1 MESEN
6 LKKFLEKLKSETKT
20 EPDFRNN
27 VDVKKNISEAKK
39 AQKSAINKLADKSAN
54 IVFEDKNKRN
64 NNSRHYKM
72 SDGTW
77 KTVITASPQNYYN
90 SAEKK
95 MRGIDNTLEL
105 RRDIS
110 DVKDFSGYENKYNS
124 YKVRFSEDTAKSD
137 LMSIEK
143 DGHKVW
149 FKLIPSSLSVIR
161 GNGHRVGGHKF
172 SRAMVENKAKC
183 GVRVPECSCDIDA
196 SDKKESI
203 VKYNELCEGTDFD
216 YEVKSDRVKENIII
230 NKRLNSYEYAFHVFV
245 SGLEMRLSNDGK
257 TVEFITLPEQGVDQK
272 SATIFSLPAA
282 YMYDSEGKTSY
293 DVSYGM
299 EKIGDSEY
307 ILEIIPNSEWI
318 NDESRK
324 FPVVID
330 PTIVIDNVNDL
341 VYKLI
346 SNDQDYSPSS
356 DFYVSIGYK
365 KLGKFDGRADTPET
379 AARAFG
385 ETWLYIGL
393 RNSDRILNGY
403 VKSAILQLPIR
414 GNPIVSGLEEYF
426 EVCGITED
434 SSWINRSL
442 NWSNKP
448 VSSNEV
454 LSVSKPELITDP
466 ETGDAVAYNIQF
478 DLSGAF
484 NLGYSGVVIK
494 ATDVNESYGSAERRN
509 SISVPDE
516 NSGNNIILSIS
527 YIEADQIGG
536 EKSEKHSC
544 NRAGNGS
551 IDLFTGNLLFV
562 HDDLFLEGT
571 QFPINIAHVYNSR
584 YYADDIDD
592 TYKFGAGWRLN
603 IMQTL
608 KELSVPTGEQN
619 GDPNAKFYVY
629 TDASGY
635 KHEISTRYFK
645 YETTG
650 SGDSLKSY
658 KVYSTVY
665 DEEDTNRQSEIS
677 NDTYVLTT
685 EGSYNVLTDDKGNKM
700 KFDVDTGRLVSIEKP
715 ETATIST
722 LKMTITYG
730 SNLITVSDANGRSV
744 YLDFSGGYLS
754 KIRFNNE
761 VIRSF
766 EYQHIMY
773 NDYLL
778 GIVFGAAGTE
788 DKATFDYNMNY
799 GYLTSVADPT
809 GYIIDYKTDYES
821 KPIYAGYFIRT
832 STNEIIYDAED
843 MEGIISNINDMLT
856 TIDEIDITYNY
867 DFNGGGLLSSMYN
880 IDNVTKVTSG
890 SGFTTYYY
898 FKYDGSIIAV
908 FDDRNNIEVYHNSI
922 KTYETDNDGYYS
934 VKSIQTCAKI
944 ISSSLSSGYASIARD
959 PFERFDFSYR
969 HQLNSDYYYGL
980 AAGWYVYAA
989 SIYGTV
995 VSGENF
1001 NSPESADTPYVI
1013 LKVTKNLKSGGT
1025 ETEYVKFDSVA
1036 SGNTKGQMA
1045 FLPFYVDSN
1054 VESIKIEGESFRNI
1068 NFVVMESWRLLRA
1081 AEATRVT
1088 VRDKDVLKV
1097 ETFHGAYGF
1106 EVESDITRR
1115 TNDTRI
1121 TKTKRGGAEVKER
1134 KATYGNEN
1142 YPERVTKEED
1152 DICEVNYS
1160 YDNYGNVTREDMTEK
1175 GTSAKMFRSYSYA
1188 SNDVSLNNNILSG
1201 ITYEDGYNESTEY
1214 YPDGQI
1220 KRTVLPGNG
1229 QNIDYSY
1236 VGVEKLLS
1244 EIKALANSGHFVEQT
1259 ANNFCYNSGYLTKMT
1274 HEGCEYR
1281 FVYDGFGRI
1290 KRIYAGGTKIV
1301 SAAYTDNGT
1310 DIDGVTGATS
1320 KDVVGYFYSSD
1331 VPLLCGIV
1339 KCSPFVKTGFIPGHM
1354 NVYASYYNKYGEL
1367 IKVRNAVDVE
1377 LDHVFTESEDY
1388 VTITEPN
1395 GYSDWHKVVYTVG
1408 TSVYEYGYDKI
1419 TGDFVYYTEYDG
1431 ENPKV
1436 KVEISGKDDY
1446 GRVNKVKY
1454 TLNGIESMEYDY
1466 GYKSVYDD
1474 TVVSVT
1480 LPGAENARVVSTV
1493 TTDGFGRITSSVL
1506 NTSTPLTEIYTY
1518 KSNGN
1523 YTTPLIS
1530 EIGHK
1535 VGDALVGTERYTYDA
1550 AINISE
1556 KRDGNDTLLSSY
1568 EYDGLGRLIRENVP
1582 GGDIT
1587 VFAYDKAG
1595 NITKKKK
1602 FAYTENASQSTDT
1615 LLSSVNGTEISYGY
1629 YTEGNKDR
1637 LKAYNGSGTLEY
1649 DGYGNPNKWFKHS
1662 SGGSILG
1669 YTLQWSNMS
1678 ELTSISDDDTNVL
1691 HAYTYNDQGIRIKKV
1706 TNGVTHKY
1714 YVDGTRIIAE
1724 SITTGNITE
1733 ELRYY
1738 YDTKGI
1744 CGFRYG
1750 DDKYYYVKNMQGD
1763 IVAVYD
1769 GNGTKYG
1776 EYAYDAWGKCSIIY
1790 DKDGI
1795 ATKNPYRYRGYYL
1808 DKETD
1813 LYYLNSRYY
1822 DPEVGRFLSA
1832 DSLGYM
1838 DPERINGLN
1847 LYAYC
1852 NNNPVMYIDPDG
1864 TLAGV
1869 IIGIIIGA
1877 IVGAITI
1884 GTIAG
1889 VTAALNGAG
1898 VWGII
1903 GSVLLGALVG
1913 AIIGAIIGFVLVVM
1927 APAIGAGASAI
1938 GAATG
1943 GGAAAAGVSAAGALV
1958 AGGAAVTAGAVVV
1971 GGTAIAVRAGV
1982 AIGNIVFSKG
1992 SGPRMGH
1999 NQIEAKQWNEAMR
2012 RLNITN
2018 KDLQTRIHQ
2027 KLKKYEYSNTL
2038 KELLET
2044 IKEILRSFRS

>member
-1 MESEN
+1 M
-6 LKKFLEKLKSETKT
+6 
-20 EPDFRNN
+20 
-27 VDVKKNISEAKK
+27 
-39 AQKSAINKLADKSAN
+39 
-54 IVFEDKNKRN
+54 
-64 NNSRHYKM
+64 
-72 SDGTW
+72 
-77 KTVITASPQNYYN
+77 
-90 SAEKK
+90 
-95 MRGIDNTLEL
+95 
-105 RRDIS
+105 
-110 DVKDFSGYENKYNS
+110 
-124 YKVRFSEDTAKSD
+124 
-137 LMSIEK
+137 
-143 DGHKVW
+143 
-149 FKLIPSSLSVIR
+149 
-161 GNGHRVGGHKF
+161 
-172 SRAMVENKAKC
+172 
-183 GVRVPECSCDIDA
+183 
-196 SDKKESI
+196 
-203 VKYNELCEGTDFD
+203 
-216 YEVKSDRVKENIII
+216 
-230 NKRLNSYEYAFHVFV
+230 
-245 SGLEMRLSNDGK
+245 
-257 TVEFITLPEQGVDQK
+257 
-272 SATIFSLPAA
+272 
-282 YMYDSEGKTSY
+282 
-293 DVSYGM
+293 
-299 EKIGDSEY
+299 
-307 ILEIIPNSEWI
+307 
-318 NDESRK
+318 
-324 FPVVID
+324 
-330 PTIVIDNVNDL
+330 
-341 VYKLI
+341 
-346 SNDQDYSPSS
+346 
-356 DFYVSIGYK
+356 
-365 KLGKFDGRADTPET
+365 
-379 AARAFG
+379 
-385 ETWLYIGL
+385 
-393 RNSDRILNGY
+393 
-403 VKSAILQLPIR
+403 
-414 GNPIVSGLEEYF
+414 
-426 EVCGITED
+426 
-434 SSWINRSL
+434 
-442 NWSNKP
+442 
-448 VSSNEV
+448 
-454 LSVSKPELITDP
+454 
-466 ETGDAVAYNIQF
+466 
-478 DLSGAF
+478 
-484 NLGYSGVVIK
+484 
-494 ATDVNESYGSAERRN
+494 
-509 SISVPDE
+509 
-516 NSGNNIILSIS
+516 
-527 YIEADQIGG
+527 
-536 EKSEKHSC
+536 HSC
-544 NRAGNGS
+544 NRAGSGA
-551 IDLFTGNLLFV
+551 IDLFTGNLIFV

-584 YYADDIDD
+584 YYADDIDG
-592 TYKFGAGWRLN
+592 TYKFGVGWRLN

-619 GDPNAKFYVY
+619 GDPNAKFFVY

-635 KHEISTRYFK
+635 KHEISTRYYK
-645 YETTG
+645 YEATG

-665 DEEDTNRQSEIS
+665 DEEDANRQSEIS

-700 KFDVDTGRLVSIEKP
+700 KFAVGTGRLVSIEKP

-778 GIVFGAAGTE
+778 GVVFGTTGTE

-799 GYLTSVADPT
+799 GYLASVTDPT
-809 GYIIDYKTDYES
+809 GYIIDYKTDYEN
-821 KPIYAGYFIRT
+821 KPIYAGYYIRT
-832 STNEIIYDAED
+832 STSEIIYNEED
-843 MEGIISNINDMLT
+843 MGGIISNINGMST
-856 TIDEIDITYNY
+856 TIDEIDIAYNY
-867 DFNGGGLLSSMYN
+867 DFNGGDLLEIMYN
-880 IDNVTKVTSG
+880 VDNVTKVTSG

-898 FKYDGSIIAV
+898 FKYDGSIIAII
-908 FDDRNNIEVYHNSI
+908 DDRNNIEVYHNAVKI
-922 KTYETDNDGYYS
+922 YETDNDGYSS
-934 VKSIQTCAKI
+934 VESIQTCAKI
-944 ISSSLSSGYASIARD
+944 ISSSIGPGYASIARD
-959 PFERFDFSYR
+959 PFERFDFSNR
-969 HQLNSDYYYGL
+969 CQLNTNYYYGL

-1001 NSPESADTPYVI
+1001 NSPEGADTPYVI

-1036 SGNTKGQMA
+1036 SGNSKGQMA

-1068 NFVVMESWRLLRA
+1068 NYVVMQSWRLLRA

-1088 VRDKDVLKV
+1088 VRDKDVLKI
-1097 ETFHGAYGF
+1097 ETYHGAYGV
-1106 EVESDITRR
+1106 EVESDIARR
-1115 TNDTRI
+1115 ANKTRI
-1121 TKTKRGGAEVKER
+1121 TKTKRGGAEIKER
-1134 KATYGNEN
+1134 KATYENEN

-1160 YDNYGNVTREDMTEK
+1160 YDNYGNVTREDITEK
-1175 GTSAKMFRSYSYA
+1175 GTGAKMFRSYSYA

-1201 ITYEDGYNESTEY
+1201 ITYEDGYNESAEH

-1229 QNIDYSY
+1229 QNIDYAY
-1236 VGVEKLLS
+1236 VGVENLLR
-1244 EIKALANSGHFVEQT
+1244 EIKALANTGHFVEQT

-1290 KRIYAGGTKIV
+1290 KSIYAGGTKIV
-1301 SAAYTDNGT
+1301 TAVYTDNGT

-1339 KCSPFVKTGFIPGHM
+1339 KCSPSVKTGFIPGHM

-1377 LDHVFTESEDY
+1377 LNHVFTESEDY
-1388 VTITEPN
+1388 ITITELN
-1395 GYSDWHKVVYTVG
+1395 VYSDWHKVVYTVG
-1408 TSVYEYGYDKI
+1408 TSVYEYGYDKT

-1436 KVEISGKDDY
+1436 KVEISGKDAY
-1446 GRVNKVKY
+1446 GRANKVKY

-1493 TTDGFGRITSSVL
+1493 ITDGFGRITSSVMD
-1506 NTSTPLTEIYTY
+1506 TSTPLTETYAY
-1518 KSNGN
+1518 KSNGI

-1530 EIGHK
+1530 EIEHK
-1535 VGDALVGTERYTYDA
+1535 TGDALVGTERYAYDA
-1550 AINISE
+1550 AINITE

-1587 VFAYDKAG
+1587 VYAYDKAG

-1602 FAYTENASQSTDT
+1602 FAYAENASQSTDT

-1662 SGGSILG
+1662 SGSSTLG
-1669 YTLQWSNMS
+1669 YTLQWSSVN
-1678 ELTSISDDDTNVL
+1678 ELASISDDDTNVL

-1750 DDKYYYVKNMQGD
+1750 DNKYYYVKNMQGD

-1822 DPEVGRFLSA
+1822 DPEIGRFLSA
-1832 DSLGYM
+1832 DRPDYLE
-1838 DPERINGLN
+1838 PESINGLN

-1852 NNNPVMYIDPDG
+1852 NNNPVMYCDPSG
-1864 TLAGV
+1864 HSVTVAG
-1869 IIGIIIGA
+1869 IIFGIIIGA
-1877 IVGAITI
+1877 IIIGGLIG

-1889 VTAALNGAG
+1889 VTAALNGASIG
-1898 VWGII
+1898 GII
-1903 GSVLLGALVG
+1903 ASTLLGILFGAL
-1913 AIIGAIIGFVLVVM
+1913 IGAMIGAVVVVLS
-1927 APAIGAGASAI
+1927 PAIGAGASAI
-1938 GAATG
+1938 AALVGGGTAGTG
-1943 GGAAAAGVSAAGALV
+1943 TALAGAAAVGVGV
-1958 AGGAAVTAGAVVV
+1958 AAVGI
-1971 GGTAIAVRAGV
+1971 GLTAIKQG
-1982 AIGNIVFSKG
+1982 AIALGSIVFSKNADRHQPKDRRNNKVQNKEFRDVINEYNRN
-1992 SGPRMGH
+1992 SGRPLTPKS
-1999 NQIEAKQWNEAMR
+1999 IER
-2012 RLNITN
+2012 FHRHIT
-2018 KDLQTRIHQ
+2018 
-2027 KLKKYEYSNTL
+2027 KKGIQGFKNL
-2038 KELLET
+2038 LRELLEW
-2044 IKEILRSFRS
+2044 IGIR